1 MEFSVGR
8 ARLLAELNLL
18 QGVVERKNTI
28 PILTN
33 VLIEA
38 AKPGPGGDGARIKL
52 LATDL
57 DVSIE
62 TECSADVA
70 RSGSVVVQAR
80 KLFEIVR
87 NLPDSEIAF
96 VKEENEWVRITCGA
110 SRFRVVGQLKEHFPS
125 IPKQTTTGALLP
137 AAAIYK
143 LITRTIFAITQE
155 ESRYALSGAL
165 LLISGNAANM
175 VTTDGHRLSMVTCSL
190 DSGEDAG
197 GRAQE
202 QEVRVIVPKK
212 ALTELQRL
220 TMGSED
226 AIEFARDENHLFFR
240 LGYRHLTSRVLSGQ
254 FPNYE
259 MVIPKNNDKK
269 VTISVEKI
277 TQSVKRAALMADD
290 RSHGIKL
297 EFDDGRLIITSQTAD
312 LGESKEEI
320 QIDYKDP
327 KLAVRFNALY
337 MLDFL
342 NVVEGEDITLEL
354 KDDQSPVL
362 FKPIEQTSCD
372 FKYVIMPMRL

>member
-38 AKPGPGGDGARIKL
+38 VAPSPGTEGSKIKL

-62 TECSADVA
+62 TECAADVA
-70 RSGSVVVQAR
+70 KAGSVVIQAR
-80 KLFEIVR
+80 KIFDIVR
-87 NLPDSEIAF
+87 SLPDSDIAF
-96 VKEENEWVRITCGA
+96 VKEENEWVKITCGA

-125 IPKQTTTGALLP
+125 IVKQTTPGMLLP
-137 AAAIYK
+137 AAALYK
-143 LITRTIFAITQE
+143 LIVRTIFAITQE

-165 LLISGNAANM
+165 FLVAGNAVSM
-175 VTTDGHRLSMVTCSL
+175 VTTDGHRLSFVTCGL
-190 DSGEDAG
+190 DSQDGAEATPEHDA
-197 GRAQE
+197 
-202 QEVRVIVPKK
+202 RVIVPKK

-226 AIEFARDENHLFFR
+226 AIEFAKDENHLFFKI
-240 LGYRHLTSRVLSGQ
+240 GYRQLTSRLLSGQ

-269 VTISVEKI
+269 VAINVEKI
-277 TQSVKRAALMADD
+277 AQAVRRAALMADD
-290 RSHGIKL
+290 RSHGIKM
-297 EFDDGRLIITSQTAD
+297 EFDDGRLVITSQTAD
-312 LGESKEEI
+312 LGESKEEVA
-320 QIDYKDP
+320 IDYKEA

-337 MLDFL
+337 VLDFL
-342 NVVEGEDITLEL
+342 NVVDGEDITLEL
-354 KDDQSPVL
+354 KDDQSAVL
-362 FKPIEQTSCD
+362 FKPAEQGSCE

>member
-38 AKPGPGGDGARIKL
+38 VASSPGNEGSKIKL

-62 TECSADVA
+62 TECAADVA
-70 RSGSVVVQAR
+70 RAGSVVIQAR
-80 KLFEIVR
+80 KLFDIVR
-87 NLPDSEIAF
+87 SLPDSDIAF
-96 VKEENEWVRITCGA
+96 VKEENEWVKITCGA

-125 IPKQTTTGALLP
+125 IVKQTTPGMLLP
-137 AAAIYK
+137 AAALYK
-143 LITRTIFAITQE
+143 LIVRTIFAITQE

-165 LLISGNAANM
+165 FLVAGNAVSM
-175 VTTDGHRLSMVTCSL
+175 VTTDGHRLSFVTCGL
-190 DSGEDAG
+190 DSQDGAEATPEHDA
-197 GRAQE
+197 
-202 QEVRVIVPKK
+202 RVIVPKK

-226 AIEFARDENHLFFR
+226 AIEFAKDENHLFFKI
-240 LGYRHLTSRVLSGQ
+240 GYRQLTSRLLSGQ

-269 VTISVEKI
+269 VAINVEKI
-277 TQSVKRAALMADD
+277 AQAVRRAALMADD
-290 RSHGIKL
+290 RSHGIKM
-297 EFDDGRLIITSQTAD
+297 EFDDGRLVITSQTAD
-312 LGESKEEI
+312 LGESKEEVA
-320 QIDYKDP
+320 IDYKEA

-337 MLDFL
+337 VLDFL
-342 NVVEGEDITLEL
+342 NVVDGDDITLEL
-354 KDDQSPVL
+354 KDDQSAVL
-362 FKPIEQTSCD
+362 FKPAEQGNCE

>member
-38 AKPGPGGDGARIKL
+38 VAPSPGNEDSKIKL

-62 TECSADVA
+62 TECAADVA
-70 RSGSVVVQAR
+70 KGGSVVIQAR
-80 KLFEIVR
+80 KLFDIVR
-87 NLPDSEIAF
+87 SLPDSDVAF
-96 VKEENEWVRITCGA
+96 VKEENEWVKITCGA

-125 IPKQTTTGALLP
+125 IVKQTTPGMLLP
-137 AAAIYK
+137 AAALYK
-143 LITRTIFAITQE
+143 LIVRTIFAITQE

-165 LLISGNAANM
+165 FLVAGSAVSM
-175 VTTDGHRLSMVTCSL
+175 VTTDGHRLSFVTCGL
-190 DSGEDAG
+190 DFQDGEERTQEHDA
-197 GRAQE
+197 
-202 QEVRVIVPKK
+202 RVIVPKK

-226 AIEFARDENHLFFR
+226 AIEFAKDENHLFFKI
-240 LGYRHLTSRVLSGQ
+240 GYRRLTSRLLSGQ

-259 MVIPKNNDKK
+259 MVVPKNNDKK
-269 VTISVEKI
+269 VAISVEKI
-277 TQSVKRAALMADD
+277 TQAVRRAALMADD
-290 RSHGIKL
+290 RSHGIKM
-297 EFDDGRLIITSQTAD
+297 EFDDGRLVITSQTAD
-312 LGESKEEI
+312 LGESKEEVA
-320 QIDYKDP
+320 IDYKEA

-337 MLDFL
+337 VLDFL
-342 NVVEGEDITLEL
+342 NVVDGEDITLEL
-354 KDDQSPVL
+354 KDDQSAVL
-362 FKPIEQTSCD
+362 FKPAEQGACE

>member
-38 AKPGPGGDGARIKL
+38 VAPSPGTEGSKIKL

-62 TECSADVA
+62 TECVADVA
-70 RSGSVVVQAR
+70 KAGSVVIQAR
-80 KLFEIVR
+80 KIFDIVR
-87 NLPDSEIAF
+87 SLPDSDIAF
-96 VKEENEWVRITCGA
+96 VKEENEWVKITCGA

-125 IPKQTTTGALLP
+125 IVKQTTPGMLLP
-137 AAAIYK
+137 AAALYK
-143 LITRTIFAITQE
+143 LIVRTIFAITQE

-165 LLISGNAANM
+165 FLVAGNAVSM
-175 VTTDGHRLSMVTCSL
+175 VTTDGHRLSFVTCGL
-190 DSGEDAG
+190 DSQDGGEATPEHDA
-197 GRAQE
+197 
-202 QEVRVIVPKK
+202 RVIVPKK

-226 AIEFARDENHLFFR
+226 AIEFAKDENHLFFKI
-240 LGYRHLTSRVLSGQ
+240 GYRQLTSRLLSGQ

-269 VTISVEKI
+269 VAINVEKI
-277 TQSVKRAALMADD
+277 AQAVRRAALMADD
-290 RSHGIKL
+290 RSHGIKM
-297 EFDDGRLIITSQTAD
+297 EFDDGRLVITSQTAD
-312 LGESKEEI
+312 LGESKEEVA
-320 QIDYKDP
+320 IDYKEA

-337 MLDFL
+337 VLDFL
-342 NVVEGEDITLEL
+342 NVVDGEDITLEL
-354 KDDQSPVL
+354 KDDQSAVL
-362 FKPIEQTSCD
+362 FKPAEQGNCE

>member
-38 AKPGPGGDGARIKL
+38 VAPSPGNEGSKIKL

-62 TECSADVA
+62 TECVADVA
-70 RSGSVVVQAR
+70 KAGSVVIQAR
-80 KLFEIVR
+80 KIFDIVR
-87 NLPDSEIAF
+87 SLPDSDIAF
-96 VKEENEWVRITCGA
+96 VKEENEWVKITCGA

-125 IPKQTTTGALLP
+125 IVKQTTPGMLLP
-137 AAAIYK
+137 AAALYK
-143 LITRTIFAITQE
+143 LIVRTIFAITQE

-165 LLISGNAANM
+165 FLVAGNAVSM
-175 VTTDGHRLSMVTCSL
+175 VTTDGHRLSFVTCGL
-190 DSGEDAG
+190 DSQGGGEATPEHDA
-197 GRAQE
+197 
-202 QEVRVIVPKK
+202 RVIVPKK

-226 AIEFARDENHLFFR
+226 AIEFAKDENHLFFKI
-240 LGYRHLTSRVLSGQ
+240 GYRQLTSRLLSGQ

-269 VTISVEKI
+269 VAISVEKI
-277 TQSVKRAALMADD
+277 TQAVRRAALMADD
-290 RSHGIKL
+290 RSHGIKM
-297 EFDDGRLIITSQTAD
+297 EFDDGRLVITSQTAD
-312 LGESKEEI
+312 LGESKEEVA
-320 QIDYKDP
+320 IDYKEA

-337 MLDFL
+337 VLDFL
-342 NVVEGEDITLEL
+342 NVVDGEDITLEL
-354 KDDQSPVL
+354 KDDQSAVL
-362 FKPIEQTSCD
+362 FKPAEQGNCE

>member
-38 AKPGPGGDGARIKL
+38 VASSPGNEGSKIKL
-52 LATDL
+52 LTTDL

-62 TECSADVA
+62 TECAADVA
-70 RSGSVVVQAR
+70 RAGSVVIQAR
-80 KLFEIVR
+80 KLFDIVR
-87 NLPDSEIAF
+87 SLPDSDIAF
-96 VKEENEWVRITCGA
+96 VKEENEWVKITCGA

-125 IPKQTTTGALLP
+125 IVKQTTPGMLLP
-137 AAAIYK
+137 AAALYK
-143 LITRTIFAITQE
+143 LIVRTIFAITQE

-165 LLISGNAANM
+165 FLVAGNAVSM
-175 VTTDGHRLSMVTCSL
+175 VTTDGHRLSFVTCGL
-190 DSGEDAG
+190 DSQDGAEATPEHDA
-197 GRAQE
+197 
-202 QEVRVIVPKK
+202 RVIVPKK

-226 AIEFARDENHLFFR
+226 AIEFAKDENHLFFKI
-240 LGYRHLTSRVLSGQ
+240 GYRQLTSRLLSGQ

-269 VTISVEKI
+269 VAINVEKI
-277 TQSVKRAALMADD
+277 AQAVRRAALMADD
-290 RSHGIKL
+290 RSHGIKM
-297 EFDDGRLIITSQTAD
+297 EFDDGRLVITSQTAD
-312 LGESKEEI
+312 LGESKEEVA
-320 QIDYKDP
+320 IDYKEA

-337 MLDFL
+337 VLDFL
-342 NVVEGEDITLEL
+342 NVVDGDDITLEL
-354 KDDQSPVL
+354 KDDQSAVL
-362 FKPIEQTSCD
+362 FKPAEQGNCE